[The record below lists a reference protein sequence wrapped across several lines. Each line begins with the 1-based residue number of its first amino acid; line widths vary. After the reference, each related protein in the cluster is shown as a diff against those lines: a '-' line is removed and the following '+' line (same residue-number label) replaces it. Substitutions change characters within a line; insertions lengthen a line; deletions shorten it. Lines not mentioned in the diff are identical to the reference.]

1 MKNHKR
7 TTLSLTLLLAAGVT
21 AGLLSTASSA
31 LAQGEKDG
39 QGQVTVTILPKHA
52 GDPAPT
58 VAPQDLN
65 IKVNGKEAKVS
76 NFELLRSPK
85 DAIELVILIDGSARS
100 SLGTQLDEIAQFV
113 KSLPPNIKASIGY
126 MQNGNSQL
134 TGPLTTDHDAVLR
147 GLHLPGGSV
156 ASNGSPY
163 FCLSDLAK
171 RWPSNDTSARREVVM
186 ITDGVDEYNRR
197 FDPEDPY
204 VQASIADSARARLTV
219 YAIYWRGQGRFDN
232 TQYANNSGQNLMVIV
247 TDATGGKSFW
257 QGTGNPV
264 SFNPYFEEL
273 TRRFRNQY
281 ELSFKVDFNGKPE
294 VAGMKLKLKVANSE
308 VSAPQQVFV
317 MQPGMAQN

>member
-1 MKNHKR
+1 
-7 TTLSLTLLLAAGVT
+7 
-21 AGLLSTASSA
+21 
-31 LAQGEKDG
+31 
-39 QGQVTVTILPKHA
+39 
-52 GDPAPT
+52 
-58 VAPQDLN
+58 
-65 IKVNGKEAKVS
+65 
-76 NFELLRSPK
+76 
-85 DAIELVILIDGSARS
+85 
-100 SLGTQLDEIAQFV
+100 
-113 KSLPPNIKASIGY
+113 
-126 MQNGNSQL
+126 MQNGNSVL
-134 TGPLTTDHDAVLR
+134 AGPLSSDRDAVIR
-147 GLHLPGGSV
+147 GIHLPGGSV

-204 VQASIADSARARLTV
+204 VQAAVADSARARLTV

-232 TQYANNSGQNLMVIV
+232 TNYANNSGQNLMVIV

-281 ELSFKVDFNGKPE
+281 ELSFNVEFKGKPE
-294 VAGMKLKLKVANSE
+294 VSEMKLKLKVPNSE
-308 VSAPQQVFV
+308 VSSPQQVFV